1 MSEQAEAAYPEPK
14 IHTQAQIVVT
24 IGDVIKKWGWGPART
39 RKEQAAA
46 WLRAQ
51 TIRGDTKISWT
62 LKQKAAEV
70 PWRDGA
76 NFYWTGPAPLGL
88 EYAATALLGVGE
100 WGRGR

>member
-1 MSEQAEAAYPEPK
+1 MSEQADAAYPEPK

-39 RKEQAAA
+39 RKEQVASY
-46 WLRAQ
+46 LRAQ
-51 TIRGDTKISWT
+51 TTRGDVRITWT
-62 LKQKAAEV
+62 LKQRADEV

-76 NFYWTGPAPLGL
+76 NWYWQGPAQLGL
-88 EYAATALLGVGE
+88 EYAALALLGQPE

>member
-1 MSEQAEAAYPEPK
+1 MSEQADAVYPEPK

-51 TIRGDTKISWT
+51 TQTTSLDIGWV
-62 LKQKAAEV
+62 LQQKATEV
-70 PWRDGA
+70 PWTDGA
-76 NFYWTGPAPLGL
+76 TFHWSGPAPLGF
-88 EYAATALLGVGE
+88 EYAAKALLGNPE
-100 WGRGR
+100 WGRSR

>member
-1 MSEQAEAAYPEPK
+1 MSEQADAAYPEPK

-70 PWRDGA
+70 TWRDGA